1 MKEDDLLEIQVKD
14 SGFGIKPENLPK
26 LFKLFGF
33 IDDSKKINKNG
44 IGLGLYITK
53 KIVEE
58 FGGIVKAT
66 STFGEGS
73 TFSLSFR
80 LST

>member
-1 MKEDDLLEIQVKD
+1 MH
-14 SGFGIKPENLPK
+14 K

-33 IDDSKKINKNG
+33 IDETKEVNQNG

-58 FGGIVKAT
+58 FGGTVEV
-66 STFGEGS
+66 SS
-73 TFSLSFR
+73 
-80 LST
+80 

>member
-1 MKEDDLLEIQVKD
+1 LRANLIEIQVQD
-14 SGFGIKPENLPK
+14 HGLGIKQEDMSK

-33 IDDSKKINKNG
+33 IDESKNVDHNG

-58 FGGIVKAT
+58 FGGTVNAT
-66 STFGEGS
+66 STYGVGS
-73 TFSLSFR
+73 TFSLSFQ
-80 LST
+80 LS